1 MTGSVNIEPK
11 LPAEL
16 PTGWRRL
23 RAQWPWVWLALTGV
37 ATVGWLIAMGW
48 AAVAIVRWLL
58 D

>member
-1 MTGSVNIEPK
+1 VNIDPK

-23 RAQWPWVWLALTGV
+23 RKWPWVWLALTGV